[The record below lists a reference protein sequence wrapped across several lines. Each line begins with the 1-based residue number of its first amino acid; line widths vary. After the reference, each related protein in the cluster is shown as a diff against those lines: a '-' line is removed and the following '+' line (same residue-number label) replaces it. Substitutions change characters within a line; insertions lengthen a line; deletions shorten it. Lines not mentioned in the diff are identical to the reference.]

1 MSDSTSG
8 SISGSMST
16 AQTPLRAFGEVADN
30 VVLLDRTATEPICE
44 GLNIALASFQ
54 ALYLQYQKHHF
65 VVEGA
70 EFYSLHE
77 FFEDSYEAAQD
88 HTHSVG
94 ERLNGLGGIPATSF
108 TKLAELCCF
117 TPEPDGAF
125 TSRQMVENDLKAEQS
140 IIQMLRRQ
148 AAQAESLGDRASR
161 YLYEQILLKTEERAY
176 HLDHFLAL
184 DTLVTRL
191 G

>member
-1 MSDSTSG
+1 MSNPTLIQSFDD
-8 SISGSMST
+8 IS
-16 AQTPLRAFGEVADN
+16 DN
-30 VVLLDRTATEPICE
+30 AVGLEKSVTVPVCE

-77 FFEDSYEAAQD
+77 FFEEGYEATSGHVHD
-88 HTHSVG
+88 LG
-94 ERLNGLGGIPATSF
+94 ERLNGLGGIPAASF
-108 TKLAELCCF
+108 TKLAQLCCF

-125 TSRQMVENDLKAEQS
+125 NCRTMVEHDLAAEQA
-140 IIQMLRRQ
+140 IVQLLRRT
-148 AAQAESLGDRASR
+148 AAQAESVGDRATR

-176 HLDHFLAL
+176 HLDHFLAG
-184 DTLVTRL
+184 DTLVTR
-191 G
+191 